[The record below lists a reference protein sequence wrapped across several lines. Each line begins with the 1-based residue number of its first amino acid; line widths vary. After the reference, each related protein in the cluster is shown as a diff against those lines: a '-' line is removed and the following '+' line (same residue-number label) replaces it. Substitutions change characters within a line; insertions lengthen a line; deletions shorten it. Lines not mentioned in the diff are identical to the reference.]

1 MCPSDR
7 GIRQIVSVWATGL
20 LWQACQDPN
29 QFCRKVTEKV
39 RQRFPK
45 VSAILF
51 PLQKRLQKSRRGGA
65 RALADAGEYSQAI
78 EALDRLPKWK
88 RIVYIAFREKI
99 EGERSLL
106 YQEFQSSEPVEVRR
120 PTRVLYFLNNSLP
133 FTQSGYTIRTQK
145 MMTSLRQSGQDI
157 IGMTRIG
164 YPWVIGSLTKTTSS
178 NVDGNRYLRSLP
190 SVLPRS
196 EQTRQEAAVDLLVA
210 AAKEQKATAL
220 HTTTPFTNALVV
232 SRAAKILGVPWIYE
246 ARGEPENTWLSRFP
260 EQERHKR
267 AKSEYYLGMHSQEL
281 EAMKSADAVVALSQ
295 VSKDKMVDR
304 GIDPKKVT
312 VVPNAMDDFSSTD
325 DLRPG
330 VLREKLGISEDTKV
344 IGVISSLVAYEGID
358 DLIKSL
364 EYLDSSVVLV
374 IVGDGVERP
383 YLEELTEE
391 LGLEQRVYFVG
402 RKPHSEVREWYAMLD
417 AFAVPRKDQMVCRN
431 VTPIK
436 PLMAMSLSVPIVASD
451 LPALRE
457 ITAGAAYYSR
467 PEDPSSIAAAIAEA
481 LSREMTLTPAIRDFL
496 REHTWE
502 HNAEK
507 MKILYT
513 RLGGAGES

>member
-29 QFCRKVTEKV
+29 QFCQKVTEKV

-51 PLQKRLQKSRRGGA
+51 PLQKRLQKSRRGEA

-78 EALDRLPKWK
+78 EALERLPKWK
-88 RIVYIAFREKI
+88 RIVYLAFREKI
-99 EGERSLL
+99 QGERSLL
-106 YQEFQSSEPVEVRR
+106 YQEFQSSEPVEIRR
-120 PTRVLYFLNNSLP
+120 PTRVLYLLNNSLP

-178 NVDGNRYLRSLP
+178 NVDGNQYVRSLP

-196 EQTRQEAAVDLLVA
+196 EQSRQEAAVDLLVA
-210 AAKEQKATAL
+210 AAKEQKATVL

-246 ARGEPENTWLSRFP
+246 VRGEPENTWLSRFP

-267 AKSEYYLGMHSQEL
+267 TKSEYYLGMHSQEL

-330 VLREKLGISEDTKV
+330 ILREKLGISEDTKV

-417 AFAVPRKDQMVCRN
+417 VFAVPRKDQMVCRN

-436 PLMAMSLSVPIVASD
+436 PLMAMRLSVPIVASD

-467 PEDPSSIAAAIAEA
+467 PEDPSSIAAEITEA
-481 LSREMTLTPAIRDFL
+481 LSREMTLAPAIRDFL

-502 HNAEK
+502 YNAKK
-507 MKILYT
+507 MKNLYT
-513 RLGGAGES
+513 QLGGTGEG